1 MSVTTLSNFQAAV
14 SATTGKNGG
23 VYTISAPDANGFMTI
38 SRAPSAAGAFV
49 SFSKVFFSANPV
61 NSAITDA
68 NPNGTQVLIGG
79 HNAGLSD
86 IERVCDAQAYIN
98 QLAAN

>member
-1 MSVTTLSNFQAAV
+1 MSVTTLANFIAAV
-14 SATTGKNGG
+14 NATTGKSGS
-23 VYTISAPDANGFMTI
+23 VYNASAPDVNGFILI

-68 NPNGTQVLIGG
+68 TPNGTQVLIGG

-86 IERVCDAQAYIN
+86 IEHVCDAQAYIN